1 MLIVWGMLALVASW
15 WPVVATHYV
24 IVFGLQGALAA
35 LLARWLGMAVWW
47 WLIQLVFPLG
57 IYFALALHIPP
68 GVFLGAFLIFF
79 ALYWHTF
86 RTQVPYY
93 PSHRAVWD
101 AIVPL
106 LPTDRSIRLID
117 IGSGLGGLVLNLAA
131 RRPESAI
138 IGVELAPLPWLISW
152 LRGHFKH
159 SSAKFLRADYATL
172 NFSEFDVVFAYLSPA
187 VMTNLWEKS
196 CAEMRPGSLLLSYEF
211 NIDQQSPDLII
222 QTECMRMPLY
232 AWYI

>member
-1 MLIVWGMLALVASW
+1 MLALLTSW
-15 WPVVATHYV
+15 WPVVVNYPAFA
-24 IVFGLQGALAA
+24 IGLQGVLAA

-57 IYFALALHIPP
+57 IYFVLALHIPP

-93 PSHRAVWD
+93 PSYGAVWD

-106 LPTDRSIRLID
+106 LPTERGIRLID
-117 IGSGLGGLVLNLAA
+117 IGSGLGGLVLNVAA
-131 RRPESAI
+131 RRPDSII

-152 LRGHFKH
+152 LRGHIKH

-172 NFSEFDVVFAYLSPA
+172 NFAEFDVVFAYLSPA
-187 VMTNLWEKS
+187 AMTDLWEK
-196 CAEMRPGSLLLSYEF
+196 AKDEMRPGSLLLSYEF
-211 NIDQQSPDLII
+211 NIQQQTADVII
-222 QTECMRMPLY
+222 QTDRMRMPLY